1 MSGEAPS
8 PAVTAAVHLALMDG
22 LDAVIRPATAGDTKA
37 LATLCGVLGYPTA
50 PGDAAR
56 RFAEL
61 AADPGHEIF
70 VAEASDAGRVVGF
83 IHVYE
88 YVLLEAD
95 PMAQLGGLA
104 VDPRARRHGVG
115 TALFAAACE
124 WARARGLAELRI
136 RAGAERDA
144 AHDFYPAAGCR
155 RVKSQ
160 HVYAIDLGTEAG
172 A

>member
-8 PAVTAAVHLALMDG
+8 PAAAAAVHLALMDG

-37 LATLCGVLGYPTA
+37 LATLCGVLGCPTA

-61 AADPGHEIF
+61 AADHGHEIF
-70 VAEASDAGRVVGF
+70 VAEVPEDGRVVGF

-88 YVLLEAD
+88 YVLLAAD

-104 VDPRARRHGVG
+104 VDPQARRRGIG
-115 TALFAAACE
+115 AALFAAACE
-124 WARARGLAELRI
+124 WARVRGLAELRI
-136 RAGAERDA
+136 KTGTERDA

-160 HVYAIDLGTEAG
+160 HVYAIALGTEAG

>member
-8 PAVTAAVHLALMDG
+8 PAAAAAVHLALMDG

-37 LATLCGVLGYPTA
+37 LATLCGVLGCPTA

-61 AADPGHEIF
+61 AADHGHEIF
-70 VAEASDAGRVVGF
+70 VAEVPEDGRVVGF

-88 YVLLEAD
+88 YVLLAAD

-104 VDPRARRHGVG
+104 VDPRAR
-115 TALFAAACE
+115 E
-124 WARARGLAELRI
+124 LAELRI
-136 RAGAERDA
+136 KTGTERDA

-160 HVYAIDLGTEAG
+160 HVYAIALGTEAG